1 MKQKF
6 TPEQLVQYIYRETS
20 AATTMAINE
29 SLREDWELQEEY
41 RAMRRSFRELPK
53 VTFQPSV
60 ATLQNILSY
69 SSLTAVET
77 SH

>member
-1 MKQKF
+1 MKQKC
-6 TPEQLVQYIYRETS
+6 TSEQLVKYIYRETS

-29 SLREDWELQEEY
+29 SLREDWALQEEY
-41 RAMRRSFRELPK
+41 RMMLRSVRELPK
-53 VTFQPSV
+53 VKFDPSV

-69 SSLTAVET
+69 SALTAVET